1 LNSQQV
7 DQEAI
12 ADHER
17 LGTVSPMIHDQLR
30 RRTAEYHSQKGRAG
44 AISATPVS
52 LIKWSI

>member
-30 RRTAEYHSQKGRAG
+30 RRTTEYHSQKGRAG

>member
-12 ADHER
+12 ADDKR
-17 LGTVSPMIHDQLR
+17 LDTVSPMIYDQLR
-30 RRTAEYHSQKGRAG
+30 RRTTEYVAKRRRAG

>member
-12 ADHER
+12 ADAKR
-17 LGTVSPMIHDQLR
+17 LGTVSPMIYDQLR
-30 RRTAEYHSQKGRAG
+30 RRTTEYVAKWRRAG

-52 LIKWSI
+52 WIKWSI